1 MKTQMNSNN
10 IDICENC
17 KFFNHIKKMVNGS
30 YICEYHNFT
39 VNPKDMGCYKIQTN
53 KINNSN

>member
-1 MKTQMNSNN
+1 MNSNN

-17 KFFNHIKKMVNGS
+17 KFFNHMKKMVNGS